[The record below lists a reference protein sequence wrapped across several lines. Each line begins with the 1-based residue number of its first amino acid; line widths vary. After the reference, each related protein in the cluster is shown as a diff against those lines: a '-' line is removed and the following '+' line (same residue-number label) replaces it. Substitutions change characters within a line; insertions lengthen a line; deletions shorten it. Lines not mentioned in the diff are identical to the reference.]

1 MTTNL
6 LSGYFGALIIALMLE
21 GIIIFAN
28 KMNMNIG

>member
-1 MTTNL
+1 MTRNL

-28 KMNMNIG
+28 KTRMIIG

>member
-6 LSGYFGALIIALMLE
+6 VADYYSALIIALMLE

-28 KMNMNIG
+28 KNGYDN

>member
-6 LSGYFGALIIALMLE
+6 VADYYSALIIALMLE

-28 KMNMNIG
+28 KNDMIIE